1 MKENTY
7 KILNIL
13 LIVLLVIIVIAAF
26 SVGIYLV
33 LSKNEA
39 EPVFSD
45 TDTEPVT
52 ETTCVTEPVTTA
64 TEETTVCPQTEP
76 PEPITGKYTQEEL
89 DEIAADIGA
98 WAEANVPL
106 YKTPEETDEEGNIQT
121 PSEDFRPPVAFYY
134 MDVESGKTM
143 EYNSDRV
150 FYTASIIKEPYVLW
164 ALREIEKAEAEGNA
178 ENTKYDLDNLFVY
191 TEDKFRSGSGVI
203 QSAEFGTAYSYYD
216 LLKLTITDS
225 DNVAFA
231 ERRRIYGMSGFNEFS
246 ESIGVKNPQ
255 KKLFSATAKE
265 MGVYLAQT
273 YDYFESG
280 SQYSEALK
288 SWMLNTNHRV
298 MIPSAVKPLKAAN
311 KYGWDIGAYHDMAIV
326 FDESPYLLVIMT
338 ELDNGSG
345 ADNRFIRELA
355 SKINSVHAEL
365 HSGGEDA

>member
-64 TEETTVCPQTEP
+64 EETTVCPQTEP

-231 ERRRIYGMSGFNEFS
+231 EIRRIYGMSGFNEFS